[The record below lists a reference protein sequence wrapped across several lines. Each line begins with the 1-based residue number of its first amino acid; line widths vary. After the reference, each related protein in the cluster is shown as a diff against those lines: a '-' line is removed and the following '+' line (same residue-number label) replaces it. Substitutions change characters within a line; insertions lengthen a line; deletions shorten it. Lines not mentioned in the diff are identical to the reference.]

1 MRRRGRRIF
10 LSVILDKGSKSTLV
24 EANPREKCIQNN
36 GCLWFYWT
44 RRVRIEFKLKVNSNV
59 NDARHV
65 YPAERKTTI
74 PHKFTQK
81 QQVAHCFFAN
91 KCGNILFE
99 LYRVNK
105 PLLLRSLAVK
115 TDMRSSTQ
123 ITVKS
128 LAL

>member
-1 MRRRGRRIF
+1 MV
-10 LSVILDKGSKSTLV
+10 LLDAK
-24 EANPREKCIQNN
+24 
-36 GCLWFYWT
+36 
-44 RRVRIEFKLKVNSNV
+44 NSNV

-105 PLLLRSLAVK
+105 SLLLRSLAVK

-123 ITVKS
+123 TTVANKS

>member
-1 MRRRGRRIF
+1 MCGFTGREE
-10 LSVILDKGSKSTLV
+10 LGSNL
-24 EANPREKCIQNN
+24 
-36 GCLWFYWT
+36 
-44 RRVRIEFKLKVNSNV
+44 NSNV
-59 NDARHV
+59 NDASYV
-65 YPAERKTTI
+65 YPAEQKNHRFL
-74 PHKFTQK
+74 HKFTKK
-81 QQVAHCFFAN
+81 QQVGHCFFAN

-123 ITVKS
+123 ITVANKP

>member
-1 MRRRGRRIF
+1 MVVCGFTGREE
-10 LSVILDKGSKSTLV
+10 LGSNL
-24 EANPREKCIQNN
+24 
-36 GCLWFYWT
+36 
-44 RRVRIEFKLKVNSNV
+44 NSNV

-65 YPAERKTTI
+65 YPAERKTTT

-81 QQVAHCFFAN
+81 QQVARCFFTN

-105 PLLLRSLAVK
+105 PSLLRSLAVK

-123 ITVKS
+123 ITVANKS